1 MKRERVVRSARGE
14 ATDMIRPGFDPDWVT
29 PTGEES
35 DSFVKAG
42 GLDKIMAQLDS
53 EEISETEWEMEAP
66 EAEAEPEGEA
76 EAERDED
83 EVELDLEAGKD
94 QSLDPMRL
102 YLREMSTV
110 PLLTREDEVR
120 IAKRIE
126 RGKKRLEKLV
136 SRSLITAEIIA
147 EAAERLRASEVS
159 VNQLLGASADTSEDH
174 EHDGEEDDGQ
184 HHVPDMIRPQRDQ
197 ALVSFQDIAKQVA
210 KVRRHQE
217 KLNEE
222 PKRSKKIGKMRRR
235 RAELYIELS
244 RMVRRLA
251 FSADMRRRF
260 LERIREVGGRVRSG
274 EQELDHI
281 EQLLNSRRK
290 KNIDELKRRQRV
302 IRKELR
308 EYEKQ
313 YCATCFELKRTMQG
327 IAGAEAQVDQ
337 AKTEMIEANLRLV
350 ISIAKNYINRGLHF
364 LDLIQ
369 EGNIGLMRAV
379 EKFEW
384 RRGYKFS
391 TYATWWIRQAVTR
404 AIADQGRTIRVPV
417 HMVEVI
423 NKILRTQRLMV
434 QELGREPT
442 NDELAKRLD
451 MQAWKVRKALK
462 IAQQP
467 ISLETPVGDDG
478 ETTIAS
484 FIEDRR
490 TTSPAESA
498 ITNNLRE
505 LTEDVLSTLSPREA
519 DIIRMR
525 FGLDGSGEEHTLE
538 EVGRHFQV
546 TRERIRQIEAKA
558 LAKLRH
564 PSRSRKLKAF
574 LDGAVAS

>member
-1 MKRERVVRSARGE
+1 MKRDRLSRTLGGE
-14 ATDMIRPGFDPDWVT
+14 ATDMIRPGFDAETWVT
-29 PTGEES
+29 NINEETS
-35 DSFVKAG
+35 DGFIKAG
-42 GLDKIMAQLDS
+42 GLDRIMAQLDS
-53 EEISETEWEMEAP
+53 EEINESEWELEAP
-66 EAEAEPEGEA
+66 EVEAEPEVEAAAEGE
-76 EAERDED
+76 ED
-83 EVELDLEAGKD
+83 EVDLDLEPGKD

-102 YLREMSTV
+102 YLREMSSV

-126 RGKKRLEKLV
+126 RGKRRIEKIV
-136 SRSLITAEIIA
+136 SRSLITAEVIA
-147 EAAERLRASEVS
+147 EAAERLRNGEISVS
-159 VNQLLGASADTSEDH
+159 QLLGPGSSTEESE
-174 EHDGEEDDGQ
+174 EEG
-184 HHVPDMIRPQRDQ
+184 HVVETARPAREQ
-197 ALVSFQDIAKQVA
+197 ALATFGEIAKQVV
-210 KVRRHQE
+210 KIHRHQE

-222 PKRSKKIGKMRRR
+222 PKRSKKIDRMRRR
-235 RAELYIELS
+235 RAELFIELS
-244 RMVRRLA
+244 HMVRHLA
-251 FSADMRRRF
+251 FSPDMRRRF
-260 LERIREVGGRVRSG
+260 LERIRDVGGRGRAL
-274 EQELDHI
+274 EQELDSI
-281 EQLLNSRRK
+281 EHTLNSRRK
-290 KNIDELKRRQRV
+290 KNIDELKRRQRQARREV
-302 IRKELR
+302 REL
-308 EYEKQ
+308 EKA
-313 YCATCFELKRTMQG
+313 YCVTSVELKRALQG
-327 IAGAEAQVDQ
+327 LATAEAQVDQ

-434 QELGREPT
+434 QELGREPS
-442 NDELAKRLD
+442 NDELARRLD
-451 MQAWKVRKALK
+451 MQTWKVRKALK

-505 LTEDVLSTLSPREA
+505 LTDDVLSTLSPREA

-538 EVGRHFQV
+538 EVGRHFAV

-574 LDGAVAS
+574 LDGGQVA